1 MAVPSV
7 ADAAREGR
15 LEGLHALRD
24 RLASAIDLCDSMR
37 DLASL
42 SLRLTEVLAQ
52 IEDAS
57 VGTGEFSPLD
67 EIAARRAA
75 RSA

>member
-1 MAVPSV
+1 MAVSSV

-15 LEGLHALRD
+15 LEGLYALRD
-24 RLASAIDLCDSMR
+24 RLATAVDECDSMR

-52 IEDAS
+52 IEDSS
-57 VGTGEFSPLD
+57 VGTGETSPLD